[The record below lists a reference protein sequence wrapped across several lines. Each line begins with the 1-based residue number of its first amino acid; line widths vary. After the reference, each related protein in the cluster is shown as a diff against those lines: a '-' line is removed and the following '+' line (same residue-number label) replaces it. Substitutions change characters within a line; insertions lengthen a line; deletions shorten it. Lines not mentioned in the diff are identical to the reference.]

1 MRGRNPI
8 VFVVLSILAVAVFV
22 ASLCVG
28 RYPLSLAEIFSGNQQ
43 QLSILTTIRLP
54 RVVAAA
60 CIGASL
66 SAAGCVFQTIFQNP
80 MASPDLLGAS
90 AGACFGAALGILL
103 SLGGVLVE
111 LCAFVFGVAA
121 VALTYATALRIRS
134 AAHDVLVLILCG
146 MVVGNVF
153 QALTSAVKF
162 LADPNSKLPE
172 ITFWLMGGL
181 ADVTPADAAVLVV
194 TTAVGLAAMLCVRWR
209 ANAMV
214 LGDFEATTVGVDAK
228 RLRAVL
234 VAAATLVTAA
244 SVSVAGM
251 VGWVGLLVP
260 HLARML
266 VGSDLRRLLP
276 ASLLAGATFL
286 MVVDTVCRSVY
297 TTEIPLSILTALI
310 GAPLFLYLIMRQR
323 RAA

>member
-1 MRGRNPI
+1 
-8 VFVVLSILAVAVFV
+8 
-22 ASLCVG
+22 
-28 RYPLSLAEIFSGNQQ
+28 
-43 QLSILTTIRLP
+43 
-54 RVVAAA
+54 
-60 CIGASL
+60 
-66 SAAGCVFQTIFQNP
+66 
-80 MASPDLLGAS
+80 
-90 AGACFGAALGILL
+90 
-103 SLGGVLVE
+103 
-111 LCAFVFGVAA
+111 
-121 VALTYATALRIRS
+121 
-134 AAHDVLVLILCG
+134 
-146 MVVGNVF
+146 
-153 QALTSAVKF
+153 
-162 LADPNSKLPE
+162 
-172 ITFWLMGGL
+172 MGGL